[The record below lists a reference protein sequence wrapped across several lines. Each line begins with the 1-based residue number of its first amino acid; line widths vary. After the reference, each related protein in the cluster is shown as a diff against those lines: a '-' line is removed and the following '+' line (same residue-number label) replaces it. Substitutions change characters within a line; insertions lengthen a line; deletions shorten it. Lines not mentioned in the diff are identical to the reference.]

1 MKILFFAN
9 NWTGWQVLSWLKS
22 QKEDVAGVVLHPT
35 ERQRFGDEIRAAAGL
50 PADRLFNATSLREP
64 ATLDAI
70 RALSPDIGVSVCF
83 GYILRE
89 ELLSIFP
96 QGAINLHSAL
106 LPYNRGANPNVWS
119 IVDGTP
125 AGVTLHYVDKGV
137 DTGAV
142 IARREVPVEPVDT
155 GETLYKKLE
164 QESLRLFQETWPSIK
179 AGRAPRQ
186 TQKPGEG
193 TSHKL
198 EDLKSIDE
206 IHLDK
211 SYPAGKLLDIL
222 RARTFPPYPGAWFV
236 RNGRKV
242 RVRVELEYDDEK
254 A

>member
-1 MKILFFAN
+1 MKIIFFAN
-9 NWTGWQVLSWLKS
+9 NWTGWQVLAWLKS
-22 QKEDVAGVVLHPT
+22 TKAEVAGVVLHPAD
-35 ERQRFGDEIRAAAGL
+35 RQRHGDEIRRAAGL
-50 PADRLFNATSLREP
+50 PEDRLFNGATLREP
-64 ATLDAI
+64 ATLNAI

-96 QGAINLHSAL
+96 KGVINLHSAL

-142 IARREVPVEPVDT
+142 IAQREVTVEPVDT

-164 QESLRLFQETWPSIK
+164 KESLGLFQETWPLIK

-193 TSHKL
+193 SSHKV
-198 EDLKSIDE
+198 EDLKAIDR
-206 IHLDK
+206 IDLDK

-222 RARTFPPYPGAWFV
+222 RARTFRPYAGAWFT
-236 RNGRKV
+236 RNGRRV
-242 RVRVELEYDDEK
+242 RVRIELEYDDEK